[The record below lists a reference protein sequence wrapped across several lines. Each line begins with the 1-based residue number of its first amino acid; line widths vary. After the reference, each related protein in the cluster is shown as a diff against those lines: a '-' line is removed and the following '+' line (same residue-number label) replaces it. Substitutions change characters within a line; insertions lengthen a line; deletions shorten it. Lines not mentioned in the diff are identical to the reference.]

1 MPSSD
6 IVPTADIVIVGGGI
20 NGCAAAWEL
29 ARAGHR
35 VTVVERYAPGA
46 MASGWTLAGVRQ
58 SGRHPAELPLAL
70 AAVRM
75 WPELAEALGADT
87 FYRQEGN
94 LRLARSEDEV
104 PVIRR
109 LVEEQTAAGLDLR
122 FLPGNA
128 EVRAVAPAIA
138 RSVAAASF
146 CPTDGHADPLATVD
160 AYRAAAER
168 HGATFRLGEAARS
181 VEVRGGRVVA
191 VATDRQRLACGTCIV
206 AAGIHANDL
215 LTPLGLTVPLRV
227 PVVTVIQ
234 TDPLPPV
241 LRPVLGVANADMAGR
256 QQADG
261 RLRVTSGAGPWD
273 GAMDSDG
280 GVPRVSPTAGS
291 VAATI
296 GRVAAVLPVLAEA
309 RVARIWA
316 GLLDQTPDALPV
328 IERAPEV
335 DGLVIAA
342 GFSGHGFG
350 IAPATGLLLRDL
362 VLGEPPRLPLD
373 AFRRSRFAGVARP
386 GAAATLHG

>member
-1 MPSSD
+1 MPS
-6 IVPTADIVIVGGGI
+6 PDIVIVGGGI
-20 NGCAAAWEL
+20 NGCAAAYQL
-29 ARAGHR
+29 ARDGHR
-35 VTVVERYAPGA
+35 VTVVERHAPAA

-70 AAVRM
+70 AAVRL

-87 FYRQEGN
+87 FYRQDGN
-94 LRLARSEDEV
+94 LRLARTEDEV

-109 LVEEQTAAGLDLR
+109 LVEEQTAAGLELR
-122 FLPGNA
+122 FLPGNG
-128 EVRAVAPAIA
+128 EVRAVAPAVA
-138 RSVAAASF
+138 RAVVAASF
-146 CPTDGHADPLATVD
+146 CPTDGHADPLATVQ
-160 AYRAAAER
+160 AYREAAER
-168 HGATFRLGEAARS
+168 HGATFRLGEAARA
-181 VEVRGGRVVA
+181 VEVRGNRVVA

-227 PVVTVIQ
+227 PMVTVIQ

-241 LRPVLGVANADMAGR
+241 LKPVLGVANADMAAR

-261 RLRVTSGAGPWD
+261 RLRVTSGAEAWD
-273 GAMDSDG
+273 GAMDTDG
-280 GVPRVSPTAGS
+280 GLPRVNPTAGS

-309 RVARIWA
+309 RIARIWG

-328 IERAPEV
+328 LERAPEV

-350 IAPATGLLLRDL
+350 IAPMTALLLRDL
-362 VLGEPPRLPLD
+362 ALGEPTRLPLD
-373 AFRRSRFAGVARP
+373 AFRRARFAA
-386 GAAATLHG
+386 GAAAGRVAATLHG